1 VATAAVKIRWTA
13 IAAEDLKSAHEYLS
27 ESSRENADALIER
40 ILSSIDVLER
50 YPNLG
55 REGRIKGT
63 RELVVTGTRFVVFY
77 RLHRDQ
83 VEILGVLHAARKWPD
98 HL

>member
-1 VATAAVKIRWTA
+1 VASPAVKIRWTA
-13 IAAEDLKSAHEYLS
+13 VAAEDLKSAHEYLCEGS
-27 ESSRENADALIER
+27 PERADAIIER
-40 ILSSIDVLER
+40 ILSSIDLLER
-50 YPNLG
+50 HPNLG

-77 RLHRDQ
+77 RLHRNQ
-83 VEILGVLHAARKWPD
+83 VEILGVLHAARKWPE

>member
-1 VATAAVKIRWTA
+1 VKIRWTA

-27 ESSRENADALIER
+27 ESSLEKADAIIER
-40 ILSSIDVLER
+40 ILSSIDLLER

-77 RLHRDQ
+77 RLRHSQ
-83 VEILGVLHAARKWPD
+83 VEILSVLHAARKWPD

>member
-1 VATAAVKIRWTA
+1 VKIRWTA
-13 IAAEDLKSAHEYLS
+13 GAAEDLRSAHEYVS
-27 ESSRENADALIER
+27 ESSPETADALIER
-40 ILSSIDVLER
+40 VLSGIDLLER

-63 RELVVTGTRFVVFY
+63 RELVVTGTPFVVFY

-83 VEILGVLHAARKWPD
+83 VEILGVLHAARQWPD
-98 HL
+98 RL

>member
-1 VATAAVKIRWTA
+1 MKIRWTA

-27 ESSRENADALIER
+27 ERSPKSADTLIER
-40 ILSSIDVLER
+40 ILSTIDLLEH
-50 YPNLG
+50 YPGLG

-83 VEILGVLHAARKWPD
+83 IEILGVLHAARKWPD

>member
-1 VATAAVKIRWTA
+1 VAAPAVKIRWTA
-13 IAAEDLKSAHEYLS
+13 VAAEDLKSAHEYLS
-27 ESSRENADALIER
+27 ERSPESADALIER
-40 ILSSIDVLER
+40 ILSSIDLLER
-50 YPNLG
+50 YPKLG
-55 REGRIKGT
+55 REGRINGT

-77 RLHRDQ
+77 RLHSDQ